1 MKSSERTDASSARTA
16 EATDGATR
24 ITGARVTTAAMI
36 AMAPLT
42 SAKSTRASTHGALA
56 DANLMINAQ
65 APEYAAKSTITVS
78 AILGAM
84 MITEQRKTH
93 LTQA

>member
-1 MKSSERTDASSARTA
+1 MKSSEKTDASSAGTA

-24 ITGARVTTAAMI
+24 ITGARVTTAAMT

-42 SAKSTRASTHGALA
+42 SAKSTKASTHGALA
-56 DANLMINAQ
+56 DANLMTNAK

-78 AILGAM
+78 EILGAM
-84 MITEQRKTH
+84 MSSEQRKTH